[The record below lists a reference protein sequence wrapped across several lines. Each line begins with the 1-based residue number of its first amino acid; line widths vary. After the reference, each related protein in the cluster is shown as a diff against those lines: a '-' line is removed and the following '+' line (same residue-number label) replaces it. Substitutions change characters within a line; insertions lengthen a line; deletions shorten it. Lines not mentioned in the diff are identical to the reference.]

1 MLTASLIITPAA
13 LSEVFFVPGYW
24 LPDTIF
30 NPKLSIE
37 DFIFTFAVGG
47 IIAVFYELVL
57 GAKHFKH
64 LKLCNC
70 YRGGGLILLVG
81 VILIFVVHFLFKI
94 NFMYALYIG
103 ILVNIL
109 LIAINRPDLI
119 KKIIF
124 SSLIFGA
131 FYFLFFAVFSRI
143 TPGFLNHWNLS
154 ELSGVILLGVPLEE
168 IIWAFAAGALIGP
181 IYEFL
186 LGIRL
191 IERR

>member
-57 GAKHFKH
+57 GAKHIKH

-81 VILIFVVHFLFKI
+81 IILIFAVHFLFKI

-103 ILVNIL
+103 IFVNVL
-109 LIAINRPDLI
+109 LIAINRQDLI

-124 SSLIFGA
+124 SSLIFGV
-131 FYFLFFAVFSRI
+131 FYFLFFAVFSRLI
-143 TPGFLNHWNLS
+143 PGFLNHWNLS

-168 IIWAFAAGALIGP
+168 IIWAFATGALIGP